1 MTSFEP
7 CDEREQAVKTIFDIY
22 SSIGFKPPPKQ
33 FTVLASFYLTRPS
46 EQALAEGKPG
56 RQIKVI
62 SLATGTKC
70 TPAIKYS
77 PRGELVH
84 DSHAEVLARR
94 GAVRWFLEE
103 ISRIR
108 TIPGYTSGW
117 LIQTG
122 CGPSDLDEGPPY
134 SLQTDVELTMYV
146 STLPCTSSIPK
157 FPTSAPFVNGSRR

>member
-1 MTSFEP
+1 MASSELHNEQ
-7 CDEREQAVKTIFDIY
+7 ERAITTIFGIY

-46 EQALAEGKPG
+46 TQPLGEGEPE
-56 RQIKVI
+56 RQIKII

-70 TPAIKYS
+70 TPTIRYS

-103 ISRIR
+103 IGRIR
-108 TIPGYTSGW
+108 TTPEYASDW
-117 LIQTG
+117 LIRASG
-122 CGPSDLDEGPPY
+122 SSSIDSDERPPY
-134 SLQTDVELTMYV
+134 ELKDNVKLNMYV
-146 STLPCTSSIPK
+146 STLPCTFQRLA
-157 FPTSAPFVNGSRR
+157 FPMTPY